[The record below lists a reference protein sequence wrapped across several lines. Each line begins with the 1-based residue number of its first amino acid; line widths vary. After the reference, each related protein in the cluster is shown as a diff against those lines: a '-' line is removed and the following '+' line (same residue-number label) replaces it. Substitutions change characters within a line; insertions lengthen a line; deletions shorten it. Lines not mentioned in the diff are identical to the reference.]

1 MLLGLL
7 PFALC
12 WDVEVRW
19 KMEEKLGEVF
29 LWAERRRLPDRTV
42 PVLSISKSSP
52 WKASALA
59 TFVSLHQVE
68 MLWTD
73 NVFLEYSTFFFKKK
87 KDTPP
92 QQNPTTN
99 QLKKKNKQQSTN
111 PHSQKWY
118 DYVLSRACVPGKC
131 SKRGGNWCSLWLSHN
146 SLFLQ
151 WGFNKERVVLIWS
164 SYLGKKTPLGIW
176 RMETQAHGSVGQLL
190 PQTAWVKF
198 TQVV

>member
-73 NVFLEYSTFFFKKK
+73 NIFLEYSTFFFLKKRH
-87 KDTPP
+87 PP

-99 QLKKKNKQQSTN
+99 QLKKKQTNNKAPTPTAKSGMTMSWVE
-111 PHSQKWY
+111 PVS
-118 DYVLSRACVPGKC
+118 LGSAPRGEETGALCGCLTTACSYSEV
-131 SKRGGNWCSLWLSHN
+131 SIRSLLC
-146 SLFLQ
+146 
-151 WGFNKERVVLIWS
+151 
-164 SYLGKKTPLGIW
+164 
-176 RMETQAHGSVGQLL
+176 
-190 PQTAWVKF
+190 
-198 TQVV
+198 